1 MSESATEKRGEVC
14 HRCLQP
20 VPSKATRCPNCGDP
34 LRKGVNIRTVLG
46 IFGLV
51 IFLAVAVIGFR
62 MMQNGSG
69 NSGSTQTEQPEKK
82 PALGQ

>member
-1 MSESATEKRGEVC
+1 MSESVTEKRGEVC

-20 VPSKATRCPNCGDP
+20 VPSKAARCPNCGDP
-34 LRKGVNIRTVLG
+34 LRKGANIRTVLG

-51 IFLAVAVIGFR
+51 IFLAVAFIGFR
-62 MMQNGSG
+62 MMQNGSD
-69 NSGSTQTEQPEKK
+69 NSSTQTAQPEKK